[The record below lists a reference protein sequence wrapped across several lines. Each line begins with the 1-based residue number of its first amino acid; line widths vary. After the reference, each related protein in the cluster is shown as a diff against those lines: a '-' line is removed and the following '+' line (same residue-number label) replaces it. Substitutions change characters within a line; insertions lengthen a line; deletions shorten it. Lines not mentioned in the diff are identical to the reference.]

1 MEMGSGTCF
10 ITLFQFPSIMRPS
23 LFVPVPDFVH
33 NHHPRHVAL
42 WASGCGVKTEVI
54 FSSSG
59 YKLHGAGSWKWH
71 QVMTSSWHVEIT
83 RLGERSAS
91 LLACS
96 LYVLLLGEKKN
107 LLRIIKDDPW
117 EILT

>member
-59 YKLHGAGSWKWH
+59 YKLHGG
-71 QVMTSSWHVEIT
+71 
-83 RLGERSAS
+83 GELEMAPSDDFI
-91 LLACS
+91 LACRNHE
-96 LYVLLLGEKKN
+96 VG
-107 LLRIIKDDPW
+107 
-117 EILT
+117 